1 MAHTHDH
8 QDHASGAHAHAH
20 GPIDYSRA
28 FAIGVAANLAYVAV
42 QTGYGLQANSV
53 ALLAD
58 AAHNLS
64 DVLGLV
70 LAWGAATLAKRLP
83 SQRFTYGLRRS
94 SILAAL
100 LNAAFLLLVTGGIA
114 WEAIQ
119 RFLEPVD
126 VTGATVIWVAAL
138 GIAVNGGS
146 ALLFLSGRKHDL
158 NVRGAFMHMAADA
171 VVSLG
176 VVLAGFGMV
185 FTGWLWL
192 DPAVS
197 LLVSAVIVV
206 GAWSLLRDSVRLALD
221 AVPEGVDIDKVRAY
235 LCELP
240 GVVEIHDLHVWG
252 MSTTETA
259 LTAHLVMPGGHP
271 GDAFMAAVST
281 RLHEEFHIGHST
293 VQVETNPDHPCV
305 LAPESVV

>member
-8 QDHASGAHAHAH
+8 DHAGHAHGHAH
-20 GPIDYSRA
+20 GPSDYRLA
-28 FAIGVAANLAYVAV
+28 FAIGVAANLVYVGV
-42 QTGYGLQANSV
+42 QTGYGVQANSV
-53 ALLAD
+53 ALLSD

-70 LAWGAATLAKRLP
+70 LAWGAASLAKRLP

-100 LNAAFLLLVTGGIA
+100 VNAVFLLLVTGGIA

-119 RFLEPVD
+119 RFLQPVP
-126 VTGATVIWVAAL
+126 VAGATVIWVAAL

-146 ALLFLSGRKHDL
+146 ALLFMSGRKHDL
-158 NVRGAFMHMAADA
+158 NVRGAFTHMAADA
-171 VVSLG
+171 VISLG
-176 VVLAGFGMV
+176 VVLAGIGLV
-185 FTGWLWL
+185 FTGWLWI

-197 LLVSAVIVV
+197 LIVSAAIVA
-206 GAWSLLRDSVRLALD
+206 GTWGLLRDAVRLALD
-221 AVPEGVDIDKVRAY
+221 AVPEGVNIDKVRAC

-240 GVVEIHDLHVWG
+240 GVVEVHDLHVWG

-271 GDAFMAAVST
+271 GDAFMAAVSK
-281 RLHEEFHIGHST
+281 RLQDEFHIGHAT

>member
-8 QDHASGAHAHAH
+8 DHSGHAHAH
-20 GPIDYSRA
+20 GPSDYRLA
-28 FAIGVAANLAYVAV
+28 FAIGVVANLVYVAV
-42 QTGYGLQANSV
+42 QTGYGVQANSV

-100 LNAAFLLLVTGGIA
+100 VNAIFLLLVTGGIA

-119 RFLEPVD
+119 RFLQPVP
-126 VTGATVIWVAAL
+126 VAGATVIWVAAL
-138 GIAVNGGS
+138 GIVVNGGS
-146 ALLFLSGRKHDL
+146 ALLFMSGRKHDL

-171 VVSLG
+171 VISLG
-176 VVLAGFGMV
+176 VVLAGIGLL

-197 LLVSAVIVV
+197 LMVSAVIVI
-206 GAWSLLRDSVRLALD
+206 GTWSLLRDSVRLALD
-221 AVPEGVDIDKVRAY
+221 AVPEGVDIDKVRAC
-235 LCELP
+235 LRELS
-240 GVVEIHDLHVWG
+240 GVVEVHDLHVWG

-259 LTAHLVMPGGHP
+259 LTAHLVMPTGHP
-271 GDAFMAAVST
+271 GDVFMAAVSK
-281 RLHEEFHIGHST
+281 RLQEEFHIGHAT
-293 VQVETNPDHPCV
+293 VQVETNPEHPCV
-305 LAPESVV
+305 LAPETVV

>member
-1 MAHTHDH
+1 MADAHDH
-8 QDHASGAHAHAH
+8 DHSGHAHAHAH
-20 GPIDYSRA
+20 GPSDYRLA
-28 FAIGVAANLAYVAV
+28 FALGVVANLVYVAV
-42 QTGYGLQANSV
+42 QTGYGVQANSV
-53 ALLAD
+53 ALLSD

-100 LNAAFLLLVTGGIA
+100 VNAVFLLLVTGGIA

-119 RFLEPVD
+119 RLLQPVP
-126 VTGATVIWVAAL
+126 VAGATVIWVAAL

-146 ALLFLSGRKHDL
+146 AMLFMSGRKHDL

-171 VVSLG
+171 VISLG
-176 VVLAGFGMV
+176 VVLAGIGLV

-197 LLVSAVIVV
+197 LIVSAVIVV
-206 GAWSLLRDSVRLALD
+206 STWSLLRDSVRLALD
-221 AVPEGVDIDKVRAY
+221 AVPDSVNIDKVRTC

-240 GVVEIHDLHVWG
+240 GVVEVHDLHVWG

-259 LTAHLVMPGGHP
+259 LTVHLVMPEGHP
-271 GDAFMAAVST
+271 GDAFMAAVSK
-281 RLHEEFHIGHST
+281 RLQVEFHIGHAT

-305 LAPESVV
+305 LAPETVV

>member
-240 GVVEIHDLHVWG
+240 GVVEIHDLH
-252 MSTTETA
+252 
-259 LTAHLVMPGGHP
+259 
-271 GDAFMAAVST
+271 
-281 RLHEEFHIGHST
+281 
-293 VQVETNPDHPCV
+293 
-305 LAPESVV
+305 

>member
-8 QDHASGAHAHAH
+8 DHSGHAHAH
-20 GPIDYSRA
+20 VHGPSDYRLA
-28 FAIGVAANLAYVAV
+28 FAIGVVANLIYVAV
-42 QTGYGLQANSV
+42 QTGYGVQANSV
-53 ALLAD
+53 ALLSD

-70 LAWGAATLAKRLP
+70 LAWGAATRAKRLP

-100 LNAAFLLLVTGGIA
+100 VNAVFLLLVTGGIV

-119 RFLEPVD
+119 RFLQPEPVA
-126 VTGATVIWVAAL
+126 GATVIWVAAL

-146 ALLFLSGRKHDL
+146 ALLFMSGRKHDL

-171 VVSLG
+171 VISLG
-176 VVLAGFGMV
+176 VVLAGIGLV

-197 LLVSAVIVV
+197 LIVSAVIVM
-206 GAWSLLRDSVRLALD
+206 GTWSLLRDSVRLALD
-221 AVPEGVDIDKVRAY
+221 AVPEGVNIDKVRAC

-240 GVVEIHDLHVWG
+240 GVVEVHDLHVWG

-259 LTAHLVMPGGHP
+259 LTAHLVMPEGHP
-271 GDAFMAAVST
+271 GDAFMAAVSK
-281 RLHEEFHIGHST
+281 RLQEEFHIGHAT
-293 VQVETNPDHPCV
+293 VQVETNPDHPCI